1 MAISHRLP
9 SSSSAAAIL
18 VRHCPCCPLPS
29 SASMSKIH
37 TSAFY
42 PLHPQVSSAKF
53 ICNLPVLTSSHPHIR
68 ILPLALHHSIFMC
81 KSFMWYQD
89 FLLPGIFAPW
99 SESSQW
105 EPSLPGKKF
114 PGTFAPV
121 HQELSFLVVS
131 SLSDHGH

>member
-1 MAISHRLP
+1 MCGLMAISHRLP

-53 ICNLPVLTSSHPHIR
+53 ICNLPVLTSSHPHTRTSAFYHWPSITQFLCANHSCGIR
-68 ILPLALHHSIFMC
+68 TFCSPVFSLLGVKVPSGNLRSQE
-81 KSFMWYQD
+81 KS
-89 FLLPGIFAPW
+89 
-99 SESSQW
+99 SR
-105 EPSLPGKKF
+105 
-114 PGTFAPV
+114 
-121 HQELSFLVVS
+121 ELSPPYTRNFRS
-131 SLSDHGH
+131 W